1 MEHGPRELE
10 ASVCSSRASGP
21 RRGRSEG
28 GRVGV
33 GDHFRLGFHMY
44 TWLEGIVGA
53 KHRELAS
60 IPAVILQEAEEADPF
75 LTVAPWLIR
84 PFPTPQAKSLGG
96 LARVAEKPLGTH
108 LAHGDGII
116 LCQDDFR
123 GVCNTGELELV
134 CRLAIFPVTQDF
146 PCSLH
151 LLDLYRANG
160 NPANASQPLKISL
173 VHSLQ

>member
-33 GDHFRLGFHMY
+33 GDHFRLHMY

-53 KHRELAS
+53 KHRELAR

-75 LTVAPWLIR
+75 LTVAP
-84 PFPTPQAKSLGG
+84 
-96 LARVAEKPLGTH
+96 
-108 LAHGDGII
+108 
-116 LCQDDFR
+116 
-123 GVCNTGELELV
+123 
-134 CRLAIFPVTQDF
+134 
-146 PCSLH
+146 
-151 LLDLYRANG
+151 
-160 NPANASQPLKISL
+160 
-173 VHSLQ
+173 